1 MTTTTT
7 TTGSI
12 SLPTAE
18 RKRGRGAAPT
28 VEGSNQVLQTIL
40 FVVGAVMLPVGI
52 VIIVLGAFGAART
65 AFVYDQMTYIISG
78 GLLGLGLTFAGG
90 FLYFGAWLARIAQ
103 DNRESSRKI
112 AEDQQASD
120 RRLSDALLLLADTV
134 SRTTGAPPSDP
145 AARKVL
151 VTAGEGRTV
160 HRRDCSLIA
169 DRTDLR
175 PVGSDSEH
183 LNRCRICG
191 GA

>member
-1 MTTTTT
+1 MTTTST

-12 SLPTAE
+12 SLPSAE

-28 VEGSNQVLQTIL
+28 VEGNNRVLQTIL
-40 FVVGAVMLPVGI
+40 FVAGAVMLPVGI
-52 VIIVLGAFGAART
+52 VIIVLGAYGAART
-65 AFVYDQMTYIISG
+65 AFLYDQMTYIISG

-103 DNRESSRKI
+103 DNRESSRQM

-120 RRLSDALLLLADTV
+120 QRLSDALLLLADTV
-134 SRTTGAPPSDP
+134 SRSAGGADVAP
-145 AARKVL
+145 RTLL
-151 VTAGEGRTV
+151 VTAGDGKTV

-175 PVGSDSEH
+175 PAGADAEH

>member
-7 TTGSI
+7 SPAI
-12 SLPTAE
+12 SLPSAE
-18 RKRGRGAAPT
+18 RKRDRGAAPT
-28 VEGSNQVLQTIL
+28 LEGGNRVLQTIL
-40 FVVGAVMLPVGI
+40 FVVGAVLLPVGI
-52 VIIVLGAFGAART
+52 VIIMLGAYGAART
-65 AFVYDQMTYIISG
+65 AFLYDQMTYVVSG

-103 DNRESSRKI
+103 DNRESSRQI
-112 AEDQQASD
+112 AEDQRASD

-134 SRTTGAPPSDP
+134 SRSSGAPGDSTQGS
-145 AARKVL
+145 VL
-151 VTAGEGRTV
+151 VTAGEGRTA

-175 PVGSDSEH
+175 PAGADAEH

-191 GA
+191 GD

>member
-12 SLPTAE
+12 SLPSAE

-28 VEGSNQVLQTIL
+28 VEGSNRVLQTIL

-52 VIIVLGAFGAART
+52 VIIVLGAYGAART

-103 DNRESSRKI
+103 DNRESSRQM
-112 AEDQQASD
+112 AEDQRASD
-120 RRLSDALLLLADTV
+120 RRLSDALLLLADAV
-134 SRTTGAPPSDP
+134 SRSSTGASDRVP
-145 AARKVL
+145 QGVL
-151 VTAGEGRTV
+151 VKAGNGTTV
-160 HRRDCSLIA
+160 HRRDCSLIG
-169 DRTDLR
+169 DRSDLR
-175 PVGSDSEH
+175 PVGAEDEH
-183 LNRCRICG
+183 LTRCRICG

>member
-1 MTTTTT
+1 
-7 TTGSI
+7 
-12 SLPTAE
+12 
-18 RKRGRGAAPT
+18 
-28 VEGSNQVLQTIL
+28 
-40 FVVGAVMLPVGI
+40 
-52 VIIVLGAFGAART
+52 VIIVLGAYGAART
-65 AFVYDQMTYIISG
+65 AFLYDQMTYIISG

-103 DNRESSRKI
+103 DNRESSRQM

-120 RRLSDALLLLADTV
+120 QRLSDALLLLADTV
-134 SRTTGAPPSDP
+134 SRSAGGADVAP
-145 AARKVL
+145 RTLL
-151 VTAGEGRTV
+151 VTAGDGKTV

-175 PVGSDSEH
+175 PAGADAEH